1 MSNVNN
7 KKAIRKISFSGITTN
22 IKKYIVLVVA
32 VALTSLLF
40 TALFTIGGSLVKEM
54 QLSTM
59 RQVGGS
65 NHAGFKYL
73 TQEEYD
79 MVKDD
84 EKLKSISYRITVGDV
99 ANKELN
105 KLRTE
110 VNYFEPDNA
119 KGCFCY
125 PEVGNMPEKENEI
138 VTSDLVLQKLGVPVE
153 VGSKVSLTFN
163 IGGNEVSDEFIV
175 SGYYRGDVINCAQ
188 MMLVSKAFQEKYAP
202 VKTTTLPETHDNDYV
217 GWIMADF
224 DYDNSFNIQKKTDAL
239 IERTGIREDVD
250 CGINWAYVGG
260 NFDAGTIVLVG
271 VMLVTIF
278 LSGYLIIYNI
288 FYINVVS
295 DIREYGLLKTI
306 GTTTK
311 QLKKVVKKRARII
324 SVIGIPLGILPGIL
338 IGVCILPMISK
349 TLTTVSIDKG
359 QAHLNIWIIL
369 VAAVFTYVTVMVS
382 AVKPCK
388 KAGSVSPIEALRTTE
403 SDVTGRKS
411 KKGLVVVLSLSLA
424 LVILNS
430 VMSIVKG
437 FSMDEYVE
445 ELVVADYSVQDATLD
460 NPSFTMEKVLDGVT
474 KEFLDELNERTEI
487 EEIGNIYSFDDYH
500 EIDDKNWNRIH
511 DKIIT
516 NQKTLDKIAQMYNGK
531 NGVPTVE
538 EYVDMLDER
547 KELDGA
553 TYGVSKMVF
562 DKLKVIK
569 TIDGSDKMDW
579 DTFNSGNYVLV
590 NCYKDNEDNIIAP
603 FFEPGDK
610 ISVASRDEKY
620 VTFEEGYGMS
630 GEVYEVP
637 NYDNEPTKE
646 YEVYAVVEIPYAVRL
661 QMFGEFQCDYILSEE
676 EFLSLNGNRAP
687 MRTLVDVKDDKEQ
700 EFEEW
705 LASYTTSVNQDLTYK
720 SKQTVLEE
728 YKSFN
733 DMIKVVGVTLS
744 IVLGIIGLLNF
755 ANTMISSII
764 VRARELAVLEA
775 VGMTGGQQ
783 KKKLMKE
790 GLVYF
795 GWTALFS
802 IVLSVIMNVTLIR
815 AFVTAMPAFTWKFTI
830 TPVLLC
836 LPIIGVLIAII
847 PIVAHARM
855 CRTSIVDRLRFE

>member
-7 KKAIRKISFSGITTN
+7 KKAIRKLSLSGITTN
-22 IKKYIVLVVA
+22 IKKYIVLIIA

-40 TALFTIGGSLVKEM
+40 TALFTIGGSLIKEM
-54 QLSTM
+54 QLATM

-73 TQEEYD
+73 TQKEYD

-84 EKLKSISYRITVGDV
+84 EALKDISYRITVGNAV
-99 ANKELN
+99 NKELN

-119 KGCFCY
+119 KDCFCY
-125 PEVGNMPEKENEI
+125 PEEGNMPEKENEI
-138 VTSDLVLQKLGVPVE
+138 VTSDLVLQKLCVPVE
-153 VGSKVSLTFN
+153 VGSKVTLTFD
-163 IGGNEVSDEFIV
+163 IGGEKLTDDFIV

-188 MMLVSKAFQEKYAP
+188 MKKKKKTFQEKYAP
-202 VKTTTLPETHDNDYV
+202 IKMTTFPETPDNDYV

-224 DYDNSFNIQKKTDAL
+224 DFANSFNIQKKIDEL
-239 IERTGIREDVD
+239 IKRTGIREDVD
-250 CGINWAYVGG
+250 CGVNWAYVGG
-260 NFDAGTIVLVG
+260 NLDAGTTALVG

-311 QLKKVVKKRARII
+311 QLKKVVRKRARFI
-324 SVIGIPLGILPGIL
+324 SLIGIPLGILPGIL
-338 IGVCILPMISK
+338 IGVCILPMISN
-349 TLTTVSIDKG
+349 TLTTVSVDKG

-369 VAAVFTYVTVMVS
+369 VSAAFTYVTVMIS
-382 AVKPCK
+382 SGKPCK

-430 VMSIVKG
+430 VFSMVKG
-437 FSMDEYVE
+437 FSMDKYVE
-445 ELVVADYSVQDATLD
+445 NMVVADYSVQDVTLD
-460 NPSFTMEKVLDGVT
+460 NPSFTQEKVLDGVT
-474 KEFLDELNERTEI
+474 KDFLNELNERAEV
-487 EEIGNIYSFDDYH
+487 EDIGNVYSFDDYH
-500 EIDDKNWNRIH
+500 EIDEKNWDSFH
-511 DKIIT
+511 DRVLTDSRTLEKIGE
-516 NQKTLDKIAQMYNGK
+516 MYNGK
-531 NGVPTVE
+531 NGFPTPE
-538 EYVDMLDER
+538 EYVDVLSER

-553 TYGVSKMVF
+553 TYGVSRMVF

-569 TIDGSDKMDW
+569 TLDGNDKMDW

-590 NCYKDNEDNIIAP
+590 NCYKDNDGNIVAP

-620 VTFEEGYGMS
+620 VTYEEGYGMS
-630 GEVYEVP
+630 GEIFKIP
-637 NYDNEPTKE
+637 NYDNAPAKE
-646 YEVYAVVEIPYAVRL
+646 YEVYAVVEIPYAIGL
-661 QMFGEFQCDYILSEE
+661 QMFGQFQCDYILPEE
-676 EFLSLNGNRAP
+676 EFLSLNGDRAS
-687 MRTLVDVKDDKEQ
+687 MRTLIDVKDDKEE

-705 LASYTTSVNQDLTYK
+705 ISSYTTSVNQDLTYT
-720 SKQTVLEE
+720 SKQTVLDE

-733 DMIKVVGVTLS
+733 DMLKVVGVTLS
-744 IVLGIIGLLNF
+744 FVLGIIGLLNF
-755 ANTMISSII
+755 TNTMISSII

-783 KKKLMKE
+783 KKKLIKE

-802 IVLSVIMNVTLIR
+802 LVLSVVMNVTLVR
-815 AFVTAMPAFTWKFTI
+815 AFVSDMPAFTWSFTI
-830 TPVLLC
+830 TPVLVC

-847 PIVAHARM
+847 PVMAYARM
-855 CRTSIVDRLRFE
+855 CRTSVVDRLRIE